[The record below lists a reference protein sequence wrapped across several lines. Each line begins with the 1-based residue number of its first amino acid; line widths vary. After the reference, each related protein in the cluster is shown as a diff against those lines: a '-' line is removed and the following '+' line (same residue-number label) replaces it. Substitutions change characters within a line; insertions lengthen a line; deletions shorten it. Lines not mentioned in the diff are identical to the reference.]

1 MKKGIFKKLVVAALV
16 GVMSIGL
23 ISCGNSNA
31 DSKDPVQAIKDKGKV
46 VVGLSADFAPYEFHA
61 MINGKDETVGFDI
74 NIAKQIAS
82 DMGVELEIKEMD
94 FDALISALKAGQIDM
109 IISGMNPTDE
119 RKEQVDFSDIYYESQ
134 HAVIV
139 NKNDVDKYKEASA
152 LDGKKI
158 GVQLGSTQE
167 QLAKE
172 KIKNA
177 ELTSLAN
184 VNNVVLE
191 LKSGKVDAVVTDQ
204 PVAEMVV
211 KTNPELALCG
221 ITYKEESGG
230 NAIAVQ
236 KGSDELV
243 KQVNTTIK
251 NLKDSGKLKQFLD
264 DATDQGKFV
273 VEDSA
278 K

>member
-1 MKKGIFKKLVVAALV
+1 MKKGIFKNIISLVMI
-16 GVMSIGL
+16 GIMSFGL
-23 ISCGNSNA
+23 IACDKSSS
-31 DSKDPVQAIKDKGKV
+31 DSKNQVEAIKNKGKV

-61 MINGKDETVGFDI
+61 MIDGKDETVGFDI

-134 HAVIV
+134 NAVLV
-139 NKNDVDKYKEASA
+139 NKNDVDKFKEASA

-167 QLAKE
+167 QLAKN

-191 LKSGKVDAVVTDQ
+191 LKSGKVDAVVTDE
-204 PVAEMVV
+204 PVAEMAV
-211 KTNPELALCG
+211 KTNPELALSG
-221 ITYKEESGG
+221 ITYKEEAGG
-230 NAIAVQ
+230 NAVAIQ

-243 KQVNTTIK
+243 NLVNSTIK
-251 NLKDSGKLKQFLD
+251 NLKDNGKLKEFLD
-264 DATDQGKFV
+264 EATDQGKFV
-273 VEDSA
+273 VEDNA